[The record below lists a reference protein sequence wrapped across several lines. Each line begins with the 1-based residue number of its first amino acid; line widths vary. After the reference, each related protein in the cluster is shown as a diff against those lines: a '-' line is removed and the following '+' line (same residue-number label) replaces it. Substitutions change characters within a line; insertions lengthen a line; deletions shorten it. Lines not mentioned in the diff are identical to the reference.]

1 MKIDVSVCNQ
11 TAPFIGRISVEKIKA
26 VECNRGDTTSSRD
39 AIFPGASIADIH
51 YGYGFAAILQS
62 TAEWMRE
69 IKKGAK
75 MQKKRSYQS
84 KLISLG

>member
-1 MKIDVSVCNQ
+1 MKIDVSFCNQ
-11 TAPFIGRISVEKIKA
+11 TAPFIGSISVEKIKA

-69 IKKGAK
+69 IKKA
-75 MQKKRSYQS
+75 QKCKRSV
-84 KLISLG
+84 LTRVN